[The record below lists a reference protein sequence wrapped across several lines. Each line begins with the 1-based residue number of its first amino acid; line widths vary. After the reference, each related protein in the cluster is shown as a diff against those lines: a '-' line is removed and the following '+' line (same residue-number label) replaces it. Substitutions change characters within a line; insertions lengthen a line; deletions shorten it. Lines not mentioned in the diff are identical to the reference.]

1 MEAILNKKMNIVSSF
16 NLSSDDVATISLL
29 YSPLIG
35 SDATNLY
42 LVLQSLLERN
52 NLKSET
58 YLHNEIFDLLSFDEK
73 TFLKARYQL
82 EGIGLLTT
90 YTTEDGEYLYVISS
104 PLSAKNFIKDATL
117 GLYLYSKVGKYTFDK
132 IYNHFKVEKL
142 DKSKLTNVT
151 KHFED
156 IYTSQIDDDISF
168 SKFQYLLGKKP
179 VNNIKINNRKFDFE
193 KFKKQINLDFL
204 ELGVTK
210 TFMDQVTN
218 LSFVYAFDEMQMS
231 GLYNESINKSGYFD
245 YRLLKKN
252 ANKLYSY
259 LHHMNAPKLLTKDE
273 ENIESADLIE
283 YLETTPA
290 CEILNNL
297 MPEYPDKYLST
308 ITDIYANIDLPKGVI
323 NCMIIKVLKEKSG
336 ELPALAYFKK
346 MSETWISNNIF
357 TTTDAIRYTTTFESG
372 KSSVDNS
379 VNKKSSYT
387 YKAGEINEL

>member
-1 MEAILNKKMNIVSSF
+1 MEAIIDKKMNIVSSF
-16 NLSSDDVATISLL
+16 NLSSDDIATISLL

-35 SDATNLY
+35 SEATNLY
-42 LVLQSLLERN
+42 LTLQALLERN
-52 NLKSET
+52 NLKSEAFT
-58 YLHNEIFDLLSFDEK
+58 HHEIFDLLSLSEK

-90 YTTEDGEYLYVISS
+90 YTTEEGNYLYVISA

-117 GLYLYSKVGKYTFDK
+117 GLYLYSKVGKDTFDK
-132 IYNHFKVEKL
+132 IYNHFRIEKL

-151 KHFED
+151 KNFED
-156 IYTSQIDDDISF
+156 IYTSQINDDISF

-179 VNNIKINNRKFDFE
+179 VNNIKINNNKFDFD
-193 KFKKQINLDFL
+193 KFKKQINIEFL
-204 ELGVTK
+204 ETGVTK
-210 TFMDQVTN
+210 TFTDQITN
-218 LSFVYAFDEMQMS
+218 LAFVYAFDEMQMAT
-231 GLYNESINKSGYFD
+231 LYNESINRSGFFD
-245 YRLLKKN
+245 YRLMKKK
-252 ANKLYSY
+252 ANVLYSY

-297 MPEYPDKYLST
+297 IPDYPAKYLST
-308 ITDIYANIDLPKGVI
+308 INEIYANIDLPKGVI

-336 ELPALAYFKK
+336 DLPTLSYFKK

-357 TTTDAIRYTTTFESG
+357 TTTDAIRYSTTFEGG
-372 KSSVDNS
+372 KAESTSTPQT
-379 VNKKSSYT
+379 KYT
-387 YKAGEINEL
+387 TGGFESL

>member
-1 MEAILNKKMNIVSSF
+1 MEAIIDKKMNIVSSF
-16 NLSSDDVATISLL
+16 NLSSDDIATISLL

-35 SDATNLY
+35 SEATNLY
-42 LVLQSLLERN
+42 LTLQALLERN
-52 NLKSET
+52 NLKSEAFT
-58 YLHNEIFDLLSFDEK
+58 HHEIFDLLSLSEK

-90 YTTEDGEYLYVISS
+90 YTTEEGNYLYVISA

-117 GLYLYSKVGKYTFDK
+117 GLYLYSKVGKDTFDK
-132 IYNHFKVEKL
+132 IYNHFRIEKL

-151 KHFED
+151 KNFED
-156 IYTSQIDDDISF
+156 IYTSQINDDISF

-179 VNNIKINNRKFDFE
+179 VNNIKINNNKFDFD
-193 KFKKQINLDFL
+193 KFKKQINIEFL
-204 ELGVTK
+204 ETGVTK
-210 TFMDQVTN
+210 TFTDQITN
-218 LSFVYAFDEMQMS
+218 LAFVYAFDEMQMAT
-231 GLYNESINKSGYFD
+231 LYNESINKSGFFD
-245 YRLLKKN
+245 YRLMKKK
-252 ANKLYSY
+252 ANVLYSY

-297 MPEYPDKYLST
+297 IPDYPAKYLST
-308 ITDIYANIDLPKGVI
+308 INEIYANIDLPKGVI

-336 ELPALAYFKK
+336 DLPTLSYFKK

-357 TTTDAIRYTTTFESG
+357 TTTDAIRYSTTFEGG
-372 KSSVDNS
+372 KAESTSTPQT
-379 VNKKSSYT
+379 KYT
-387 YKAGEINEL
+387 TGGFESL

>member
-1 MEAILNKKMNIVSSF
+1 MEAILNKNMNIVSSF

-35 SDATNLY
+35 SEATNLY
-42 LVLQSLLERN
+42 FTLQSLLERN
-52 NLKSET
+52 NLKSVSYT
-58 YLHNEIFDLLSFDEK
+58 HNEIFDLLSLSEK

-90 YTTEDGEYLYVISS
+90 YITEDGNYLYVISS

-117 GLYLYSKVGKYTFDK
+117 GLYLYSKVGKETFDK
-132 IYNHFKVEKL
+132 IYNHFKIEKL

-156 IYTSQIDDDISF
+156 IYTSQLQDDVCF

-179 VNNIKINNRKFDFE
+179 VNNIKINNNKFDFD

-210 TFMDQVTN
+210 TFTDQITN
-218 LSFVYAFDEMQMS
+218 LSFVYAFDEMQMA
-231 GLYNESINKSGYFD
+231 GLYNESINKSGLFD
-245 YRLLKKN
+245 YRLLKKK
-252 ANKLYSY
+252 ANVLYAY
-259 LHHMNAPKLLTKDE
+259 LHHQNAPKLSTKDE

-308 ITDIYANIDLPKGVI
+308 INDIYSNIDLPKGVL
-323 NCMIIKVLKEKSG
+323 NCMIIKVIKEKSG
-336 ELPALAYFKK
+336 DLPGLTYFKR
-346 MSETWISNNIF
+346 MSETWISNNVF
-357 TTTDAIRYTTTFESG
+357 TTTDAIRYSTTFEGG
-372 KSSVDNS
+372 KTQESNTPQT
-379 VNKKSSYT
+379 KYT
-387 YKAGEINEL
+387 TGGFETL

>member
-1 MEAILNKKMNIVSSF
+1 MEAIIDKKMNIVSSF
-16 NLSSDDVATISLL
+16 NLSSDDIATISLL

-35 SDATNLY
+35 SEATNLY
-42 LVLQSLLERN
+42 LTLQALLERN
-52 NLKSET
+52 NLKSEAFT
-58 YLHNEIFDLLSFDEK
+58 HHEIFDLLSLSEK

-90 YTTEDGEYLYVISS
+90 YTTEDGNYLYVISA

-117 GLYLYSKVGKYTFDK
+117 GLYLYSKVGKDTFDK
-132 IYNHFKVEKL
+132 IYNHFRIEKL

-151 KHFED
+151 KNFED
-156 IYTSQIDDDISF
+156 IYTSQINDDISF

-179 VNNIKINNRKFDFE
+179 VNNIKINNNKFDFD
-193 KFKKQINLDFL
+193 KFKKQINIEFL
-204 ELGVTK
+204 ETGVTK
-210 TFMDQVTN
+210 TFTDQITN
-218 LSFVYAFDEMQMS
+218 LAFVYAFDEMQMAT
-231 GLYNESINKSGYFD
+231 LYNESINRSGFFD
-245 YRLLKKN
+245 YRLMKKK
-252 ANKLYSY
+252 ANVLYSY

-297 MPEYPDKYLST
+297 IPDYPAKYLST
-308 ITDIYANIDLPKGVI
+308 INEIYANIDLPKGVI

-336 ELPALAYFKK
+336 DLPTLSYFKK

-357 TTTDAIRYTTTFESG
+357 TTTDAIRYSTTFEGG
-372 KSSVDNS
+372 KAESTSTPQT
-379 VNKKSSYT
+379 KYT
-387 YKAGEINEL
+387 TGGFESL